1 METSKHI
8 EIEYQIFGSATSV
21 DLDIC
26 FFVTEIGSI
35 EENRRRISQILERSK
50 IESTKVINPNSAVI
64 QNGVVIDCF
73 KGSVDELNNGLF
85 HTYNLHRQLYEKKVK
100 RLLIRDIDLKIKRC
114 VRTIVSYFTRTEK
127 RIEVKK
133 VLRGSLNDKIKF
145 LDTLELGEFKD
156 FGKNGSAI
164 EIYKSIAFQ
173 LGQTLGLLNAE
184 EYYTK
189 AEIAENFPLLKLYLN
204 RSGENSNSLQIVLRE
219 FTNRVL

>member
-1 METSKHI
+1 METFKST
-8 EIEYQIFGSATSV
+8 EVEYQIFGSATSV

-26 FFVTEIGSI
+26 FFITDIGSI
-35 EENRRRISQILERSK
+35 EENRACISQILEHNK
-50 IESTKVINPNSAVI
+50 VESTKVINPNIAVI
-64 QNGVVIDCF
+64 QNGVVTDCF
-73 KGSVDELNNGLF
+73 KGSVDELNNALF
-85 HTYNLHRQLYEKKVK
+85 HTYSLHSQLCEKKVK
-100 RLLIRDIDLKIKRC
+100 RLLIRNVDLKIERC

-145 LDTLELGEFKD
+145 LDTLELREFQD

-173 LGQTLGLLNAE
+173 LGQTLGLLNSE

-189 AEIAENFPLLKLYLN
+189 AEIAENFPLLKSYLN
-204 RSGENSNSLQIVLRE
+204 RGGENSNSLQIVIRE
-219 FTNRVL
+219 FTNKVL

>member
-1 METSKHI
+1 METSKHT

-35 EENRRRISQILERSK
+35 EENRASISQILKHIK
-50 IESTKVINPNSAVI
+50 IESTKVINPNSAVV
-64 QNGVVIDCF
+64 QNGVVTDCF
-73 KGSVDELNNGLF
+73 KGSVDELNNALF
-85 HTYNLHRQLYEKKVK
+85 FTYNLHDQLYEKKINQ
-100 RLLIRDIDLKIKRC
+100 LLDRDINLKVERC

-133 VLRGSLNDKIKF
+133 VLRGSLQDKIKF
-145 LDTLELGEFKD
+145 LDTLELKEFQN

-164 EIYKSIAFQ
+164 EVYKSIAFQ
-173 LGQTLGLLNAE
+173 LGQTLGLMNGK

-189 AEIAENFPLLKLYLN
+189 ESIVENFPLLKRYLN
-204 RSGENSNSLQIVLRE
+204 RNEEDCKSLQIVLRE
-219 FTNRVL
+219 FTNKML